1 MNGTGDSRRPGVY
14 ALSGKDDLRV
24 FEEASGIK
32 YEPESGT
39 VTIQMA
45 VYEANEDAKMELRFR
60 PTAWLKLDE
69 GMLLGIGQAPRKR
82 NERST
87 GYPYVV
93 RGKDQF
99 AFRNMGKSKQV
110 GDVITFEGK
119 LGVHA
124 TDYPGWPA
132 EQTLVL
138 LRLGPG
144 VIFVDSHPDNPMEV
158 VNAADLSLAQR

>member
-24 FEEASGIK
+24 FEEAAGIK
-32 YEPESGT
+32 YEAESGI

-45 VYEANEDAKMELRFR
+45 VHEPNEDAKMELRFR

-87 GYPYVV
+87 GYPYVS
-93 RGKDQF
+93 RGNDHS
-99 AFRNMGKSKQV
+99 ALRHMGHRN
-110 GDVITFEGK
+110 
-119 LGVHA
+119 
-124 TDYPGWPA
+124 
-132 EQTLVL
+132 
-138 LRLGPG
+138 
-144 VIFVDSHPDNPMEV
+144 
-158 VNAADLSLAQR
+158 QRG